1 MAQSNSDFSELH
13 VRVAWYYYKA
23 EMTQEEIATRLGL
36 SRARVIKVLDQCR
49 QEGVVSFHVNS
60 PFTNCLQLEKQVI
73 DRWKLR
79 DAFIV
84 PAVDPPLVNR
94 NLGAAGAQYIERH
107 LGKEETLLG
116 FGWGNTV
123 SLALKYLSLM
133 DHQKVSMVTLS
144 GGITAYLQNTYR
156 EENNPLFKFNS
167 RFHIIPSPLRVSS
180 PNTCRLILEEPEV
193 ARIIQ
198 LAQLANLA
206 VVGIGPM
213 SANATFTQFG
223 YITPQEL
230 EILQKQGGVGDILGQ
245 FYDKE
250 GNRLDTDFHN
260 RLVAVSLEKLKT
272 MQHVIGV
279 AGGLHKVEAIK
290 GALRGGYI
298 HSLITDEKTA
308 LELVNG

>member
-1 MAQSNSDFSELH
+1 MAQSNSDYSELH

-49 QEGVVSFHVNS
+49 QEGVVSFHINS

-84 PAVDPPLVNR
+84 PAVDPPMINR
-94 NLGAAGAQYIERH
+94 NLGAAGAQYIERN
-107 LGKEETLLG
+107 LSKEETLLG

-123 SLALKYLSLM
+123 SLTLKHLSLM

-167 RFHIIPSPLRVSS
+167 RFHIIPSPLLVSF

-193 ARIIQ
+193 ARIMQ
-198 LAQLANLA
+198 LAQLANIV

-223 YITPQEL
+223 YITSQEL

-245 FYDKE
+245 FYDKD
-250 GNRLDTDFHN
+250 GNRLDVDFHN

-279 AGGLHKVEAIK
+279 AGGAHKVEAIK

-308 LELVNG
+308 LELVQG

>member
-1 MAQSNSDFSELH
+1 MAQSNNDFSELH

-60 PFTNCLQLEKQVI
+60 PFTNCLQIEKQVI
-73 DRWKLR
+73 NRWKLR

-107 LGKEETLLG
+107 LSKEETLLG

-193 ARIIQ
+193 ARIMQ

-250 GNRLDTDFHN
+250 GNRLDADFHN

-279 AGGLHKVEAIK
+279 AGGVHKVEAIK